1 MPPPDARLRHPAASP
16 RRPGDSRAG
25 AVRGQG
31 RHSGRRPANLHG
43 SVGGPGY
50 DSGVGRILDLEAWRT
65 DHRLVVREVEDEVAQ
80 EPLRRLERAIKRL
93 DGLVARGTGRISSRV
108 ESELVQIMSAVTAG
122 RPGEAA
128 ERAERLAE
136 RLEHPSARAQ

>member
-1 MPPPDARLRHPAASP
+1 M
-16 RRPGDSRAG
+16 
-25 AVRGQG
+25 
-31 RHSGRRPANLHG
+31 
-43 SVGGPGY
+43 
-50 DSGVGRILDLEAWRT
+50 GRILDLESWRT

-108 ESELVQIMSAVTAG
+108 ERELVQIMSAVAAG
-122 RPGEAA
+122 RPGDAA
-128 ERAERLAE
+128 ERAERLVE